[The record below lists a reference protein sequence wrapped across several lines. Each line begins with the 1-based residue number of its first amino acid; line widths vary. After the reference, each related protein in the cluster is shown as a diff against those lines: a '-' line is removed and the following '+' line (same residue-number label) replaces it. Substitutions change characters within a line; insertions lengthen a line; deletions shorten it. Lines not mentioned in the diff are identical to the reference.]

1 MLSPYSSFNYS
12 LIKKN
17 LHFLYRIFQY
27 ITPDMIAPFSAR
39 FPTPLIKTKQYSMTM
54 FFSSILSCGG
64 CSGYVPSRY
73 FSCRLGYSQNKNVK
87 RDVGPFLSN
96 LLPIHPTWFPMSF
109 PNLTSSF
116 DFRYISPTSS
126 STVFCRWYP
135 PSLLYAHDHNHHR
148 IRIDIPWSIPS
159 SRNSGT
165 KKTHIYHVQEH

>member
-73 FSCRLGYSQNKNVK
+73 F
-87 RDVGPFLSN
+87 FLSSR
-96 LLPIHPTWFPMSF
+96 LLSKQKCQARCWSISFQLTSDSSDMVPNVIPKLNQFFWFSLYFSYIIVNCILSLIPSFPPVRPRPQPPPDKNRHSLIHPF
-109 PNLTSSF
+109 
-116 DFRYISPTSS
+116 
-126 STVFCRWYP
+126 
-135 PSLLYAHDHNHHR
+135 
-148 IRIDIPWSIPS
+148 
-159 SRNSGT
+159 
-165 KKTHIYHVQEH
+165 